1 MLDKVVV
8 TYGQGVPK
16 KSSVRMAAIAVENS
30 AVPVMTLG
38 DYYVNRE
45 IMNKLGLRD
54 EDSVKVTIEKAQFNN
69 GLAGGWA
76 RAQPRFSCQIWYHPP
91 NTVLG
96 FMMNKFV
103 LHKHTR
109 IDKSLDISGPDGLNL
124 KVDFDD
130 VNPTTVLKTT
140 KKMVKILND
149 HWQS

>member
-54 EDSVKVTIEKAQFNN
+54 EDSVKVTIEKA
-69 GLAGGWA
+69 
-76 RAQPRFSCQIWYHPP
+76 
-91 NTVLG
+91 
-96 FMMNKFV
+96 
-103 LHKHTR
+103 
-109 IDKSLDISGPDGLNL
+109 
-124 KVDFDD
+124 
-130 VNPTTVLKTT
+130 
-140 KKMVKILND
+140 
-149 HWQS
+149 

>member
-1 MLDKVVV
+1 
-8 TYGQGVPK
+8 
-16 KSSVRMAAIAVENS
+16 
-30 AVPVMTLG
+30 
-38 DYYVNRE
+38 
-45 IMNKLGLRD
+45 
-54 EDSVKVTIEKAQFNN
+54 
-69 GLAGGWA
+69 
-76 RAQPRFSCQIWYHPP
+76 
-91 NTVLG
+91 
-96 FMMNKFV
+96 MNKFV